1 MPGPTGKDAPEDP
14 EAALVRVAQETS
26 DGLCELYRRYVPRVY
41 AYVAY
46 RAEGVQ
52 EAEDVVSETFLRVVK
67 NLHRFRYRG
76 EGSFAAWLFRIA
88 HNLVEDQHRAR
99 RRRVRHVPLE
109 AGAEIADES
118 LLPGEELARQEQFEE
133 LRALVGTLP
142 PRRQKVVLL
151 RFFGGLRN
159 REIAEVLGLDE
170 RTVAS
175 HLSRGLQDLHQKY
188 LSLQG
193 GLEIGGSHERV
204 ASVESRFA
212 N

>member
-1 MPGPTGKDAPEDP
+1 M
-14 EAALVRVAQETS
+14 
-26 DGLCELYRRYVPRVY
+26 PRVY
-41 AYVAY
+41 AYVAC
-46 RAEGVQ
+46 RAEDVQ

-76 EGSFAAWLFRIA
+76 DGSFAAWLFRIA

-109 AGAEIADES
+109 AAGEIADGAP
-118 LLPGEELARQEQFEE
+118 LPGEDLARQEQFVE

-142 PRRQKVVLL
+142 PQRQKVILL

-159 REIAEVLGLDE
+159 REIAKILGLDE

-175 HLSRGLQDLHQKY
+175 HLNRGIEDLYQKY
-188 LSLQG
+188 LRSKPDVV
-193 GLEIGGSHERV
+193 IGGSHELV
-204 ASVESRFA
+204 ASVESRFV

>member
-1 MPGPTGKDAPEDP
+1 M
-14 EAALVRVAQETS
+14 
-26 DGLCELYRRYVPRVY
+26 PRVY

-46 RAEGVQ
+46 RVKGVP

-88 HNLVEDQHRAR
+88 HNLVEDQRRAR
-99 RRRVRHVPLE
+99 RTRVRHLSLE
-109 AGAEIADES
+109 AAGEIADGS
-118 LLPGEELARQEQFEE
+118 LLPGEELAREEQFEE
-133 LRALVGTLP
+133 LRALIGTLP
-142 PRRQKVVLL
+142 PQRQKVVLL

-159 REIAEVLGLDE
+159 REIAKVLGLNE

-175 HLSRGLQDLHQKY
+175 HLNRGMQDLYQKY
-188 LSLQG
+188 LRSKPDV
-193 GLEIGGSHERV
+193 EIGGSHEHV